1 MNDINKAHNLC
12 KLKTDIV
19 KQRIEKITKDRNE
32 RLNKNKRKSNFQK
45 NDIVFAID
53 TKIIPGNPRPLR
65 SKYFKSPLLVIDP
78 LFSTTLV
85 RRISDGVEF
94 LFHNSHLKLYKKLDN
109 FFSDLHPEVLNII
122 NNENLNNISGKSLAI
137 IQDKDPFTEHYSEE
151 SQKPLFPKE
160 KNPILQTK
168 NKTKISQDTSESS
181 SDENDDINELPKIS
195 EVSDEILED
204 SSSQQNRNL
213 PLNRTL
219 SIIPEV
225 NDEFHQDNP
234 SPIESKDELPAQI
247 KTPTNKF
254 KLPWTSKRKKI
265 PINYRKM
272 LNPNLK
278 R

>member
-1 MNDINKAHNLC
+1 MYC
-12 KLKTDIV
+12 
-19 KQRIEKITKDRNE
+19 
-32 RLNKNKRKSNFQK
+32 S
-45 NDIVFAID
+45 
-53 TKIIPGNPRPLR
+53 
-65 SKYFKSPLLVIDP
+65 
-78 LFSTTLV
+78 
-85 RRISDGVEF
+85 
-94 LFHNSHLKLYKKLDN
+94 
-109 FFSDLHPEVLNII
+109 
-122 NNENLNNISGKSLAI
+122 
-137 IQDKDPFTEHYSEE
+137 
-151 SQKPLFPKE
+151 
-160 KNPILQTK
+160 KNPILQTD